1 MWRQAGQDSDNM
13 TKWLIFLQL
22 KFIAHSPIMSVVTLT
37 PGPTDA
43 RNPVCPSPPI
53 QWLVTSLTVMEVAE
67 VVMGSGM
74 GPGEPNWWLHSC
86 WVVPPWVTVM

>member
-1 MWRQAGQDSDNM
+1 M
-13 TKWLIFLQL
+13 LQV
-22 KFIAHSPIMSVVTLT
+22 KFIAHSPITSVVTLT
-37 PGPTDA
+37 LGPTDA
-43 RNPVCPSPPI
+43 RNPVCLSLN

-74 GPGEPNWWLHSC
+74 GPGEPYSWLHSC